1 MIFHRPI
8 NIRLSF
14 LLAVL
19 IALWTASFPNVS
31 PAADYPTKPIQLI
44 VPFGPGGGSDTMAR
58 LVVDK
63 MTEVL
68 GQPVLIVNKPGGG
81 GTLGTYAALA
91 ASPDGYTVIVISP
104 TMASAP
110 LITKNVTYNILRDF
124 STVNLSVST
133 PIVHLVRKEAP
144 WQTLEELIADAK
156 KNPGKL
162 TFSSPGYG
170 GTQHLIGEL
179 YKMNTGTD
187 FTHVPM
193 DGLGPAVTAVLGGH
207 ISMCY
212 ADYGSVFNQ
221 LRAGVLRMLVVNDP
235 KRLKDFPDVPTIVEK
250 GYPNVVFSSWQGFS
264 VRSGTPKDIIAK
276 LDKAIREAFKDKDVI
291 DKYLKTGWIVENL
304 STEQASDFLAKDYQK
319 RTDVAKAAKITPR

>member
-1 MIFHRPI
+1 MLFDRVI
-8 NIRLSF
+8 NIRFGF
-14 LLAVL
+14 LLAVF
-19 IALWTASFPNVS
+19 IALWIAGFPNVS
-31 PAADYPTKPIQLI
+31 TAADYPTKPIQLI

-58 LVVDK
+58 LVINK

-68 GQPVLIVNKPGGG
+68 GQPVVIVNKPGGG
-81 GTLGTYAALA
+81 GTLGTYAALG

-144 WQTLEELIADAK
+144 WQTLEELIAEAK

-179 YKMNTGTD
+179 FKMNTGTD

-207 ISMCY
+207 ISMCF

-221 LRAGVLRMLVVNDP
+221 LKAGVLRILAVNDP
-235 KRLKDFPDVPTIVEK
+235 KRLKDFPEAPTIVEK
-250 GYPNVVFSSWQGFS
+250 GFPNVVFSSWQGFS
-264 VRSGTPKDIIAK
+264 VRSGTPKDIIVK
-276 LDKAIREAFKDKDVI
+276 LDKAIRKAFKDKDII
-291 DKYLKTGWIVENL
+291 DKYQKTGWIVENL
-304 STEQASDFLAKDYQK
+304 GTEEAADFIAKDYQK
-319 RTDVAKAAKITPR
+319 RMDVAKAAKITPR